1 MGTVLIFVSLLTA
14 LLNFSVA
21 DTTRLEGNVPPPA
34 ATWVPEDFITMP
46 GLFQKGDGA
55 PVDTLDIGDSYL
67 QIVLNDDYTWRYIK
81 NRKKLEQE
89 DVFGVIDAPNPL
101 FCIDVGE
108 VKDMDDEMVAACE
121 ECERDAENIEGQMDI
136 TDFPEVLP

>member
-89 DVFGVIDAPNPL
+89 DVFRDYWVENVTNPYAKVTLDDIGYRNSICLIDS
-101 FCIDVGE
+101 VGRF
-108 VKDMDDEMVAACE
+108 VCPHVGKVSS
-121 ECERDAENIEGQMDI
+121 
-136 TDFPEVLP
+136 